1 MSVQEN
7 IAMARKVI
15 AQGNSDRDFLYEEY
29 SKVFL
34 MGTEN
39 VRAVLGKVKTPM
51 DKALVVR
58 ASGDQTLE
66 VVRHGGK
73 IIHNFDINHLTDPG
87 AGLKY
92 GTVRALNY
100 EDFLRFYGLDC
111 DWLGIENREYFPRD
125 LYDRVRVR
133 LDADTRMFFDALF
146 YQYGPAVVIRYFF
159 NLYHHGFYEA
169 EPFASV
175 YIKGEYDQVRE
186 NMLQAQIS
194 FVQSDIWDLGLKKN
208 GEKYNF
214 IHLSNI
220 AYCLDMTSIDFAT
233 MLKKHIV
240 PLLAD
245 EGTIIA
251 HYAYGGFLDARDA
264 MFYDFGGKEAAKKRM
279 EYFCGTLEDVTK
291 LQVEQLSVPCT
302 GYGYTLPGMD
312 DVAVTLTRGKK

>member
-1 MSVQEN
+1 MAVRENLDMARKIITQEN
-7 IAMARKVI
+7 I
-15 AQGNSDRDFLYEEY
+15 DRDFAYDEY

-34 MGTEN
+34 KGTEN
-39 VRAVLGKVKTPM
+39 IRAVLEKVKTPM
-51 DKALVVR
+51 DRALVVR
-58 ASGDQTLE
+58 GSGDQTLE
-66 VVRHGGK
+66 VARCGGK

-92 GTVRALNY
+92 GSVRALSY

-111 DWLGIENREYFPRD
+111 DWLGIESREYFPKD
-125 LYDRVRVR
+125 LYDKVRAC
-133 LDADTRMFFDALF
+133 LDTDTRMFFDALF
-146 YQYGPAVVIRYFF
+146 FQYGPDVVIRYFF
-159 NLYHHGFYEA
+159 NLFHHGFYEA

-186 NMLQAQIS
+186 NMLRAQIS
-194 FVQSDIWDLGLKKN
+194 FVQSDIWDLGLKMH

-220 AYCLDMTSIDFAT
+220 AYCLDIPSMDYAI
-233 MLKKHIV
+233 MLKKNII

-245 EGTIIA
+245 DGTIIV

-264 MFYDFGGKEAAKKRM
+264 MLYYLGGRETAKKRM
-279 EYFCGTLEDVTK
+279 EYFCGALEDVTE

-302 GYGYTLPGMD
+302 GYGYTLPGFD
-312 DVAVTLTRGKK
+312 DVAIALTRRKK